1 MNTSDWV
8 CIGNT
13 AEAETFFADMV
24 PGEAAFVIGGK
35 LRKAARD
42 EFLSLWAHAAHRA
55 FTTARA
61 ALGSADYIVVSYDAG
76 WHRDDQAVRATVTAP
91 DGRTASAA
99 SSLLPRMRLVA

>member
-1 MNTSDWV
+1 MSTSDWV
-8 CIGNT
+8 CVGST
-13 AEAETFFADMV
+13 AEAESFFAGMA
-24 PGEAAFVIGGK
+24 PGEVAFVTDGK

-61 ALGSADYIVVSYDAG
+61 ALATDDCTVSYDAG